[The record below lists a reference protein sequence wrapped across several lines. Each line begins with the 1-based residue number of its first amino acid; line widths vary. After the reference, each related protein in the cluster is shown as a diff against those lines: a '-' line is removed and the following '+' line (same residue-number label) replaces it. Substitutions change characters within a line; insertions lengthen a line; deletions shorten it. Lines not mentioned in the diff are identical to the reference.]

1 VKKNTPLSSAGG
13 EMFVLLFY
21 DVKEK
26 RVAKAL
32 KTCRKYLTWVQ
43 NSVFEGELS
52 PAVLEKLRSE
62 LKKRLNEDEDSIIIY
77 TWRSERYTE
86 RMIIGVEKGSVT
98 QFI

>member
-1 VKKNTPLSSAGG
+1 
-13 EMFVLLFY
+13 MFVLLFY

-32 KTCRKYLTWVQ
+32 KTCRKYLTWTQ

-52 PAVLEKLRSE
+52 PAILEKLKSE
-62 LKKRLNEDEDSIIIY
+62 LKKRLKEEEDSVIIY
-77 TWRSERYTE
+77 TWRTERYTE
-86 RMIIGVEKGSVT
+86 RTIIGVEKGSVT

>member
-1 VKKNTPLSSAGG
+1 
-13 EMFVLLFY
+13 MFVLLFY

-52 PAVLEKLRSE
+52 PALLKKLKIELEKQLSE
-62 LKKRLNEDEDSIIIY
+62 EEDSLIIY
-77 TWRSERYTE
+77 TWRSEQYTE
-86 RMIIGVEKGSVT
+86 RTIWGVEKGNT
-98 QFI
+98 TLFI

>member
-1 VKKNTPLSSAGG
+1 
-13 EMFVLLFY
+13 MFVLLFY

-26 RVAKAL
+26 RVSKAL

-52 PAVLEKLRSE
+52 PALLAKLKTD
-62 LKKRLNEDEDSIIIY
+62 LKKQLCEEEDSVIIY

-86 RMIIGVEKGSVT
+86 RTIWGVEKGST
-98 QFI
+98 APFF